1 MREPARLA
9 HLDGLRGIA
18 AVIVFVA
25 HLTIVVLPSIFN
37 GLPIMARLKYEYL
50 LAGTPLDIFWAANF
64 AVCIF
69 FVMSALVLS
78 YFYEREG
85 GNFVAVCIRRYIR
98 LATPIVAISFIVW
111 LIWQNGWMFNL
122 RAQQITQEGWLK
134 GQYNTAA
141 PDFAF
146 FLWESFYKVFA
157 VQGSLVNPV
166 LWTMKFEMIGSL
178 AVFALY
184 ALVPQ
189 TRIRVLLLL
198 IGIPVFFKTYYI
210 CFVGG
215 VLIYEWTKAPETW
228 RAAVPPWATW
238 CLLVAGLYMGAFPY
252 NVATVDNIWFGF
264 MVGYLKVD
272 EWHQIGAIPLVFAC
286 VSLPPAIA
294 FLSRPLPRYLGKI
307 SFSLYLIHAPLICS
321 LYSAV
326 VVGVFSIYPTH
337 RGAIFLGTVVV
348 IPAVFLCA
356 HFLYKWVDRP
366 AMIWSA
372 KAQHFIEWLTIFR
385 PEKPLDRT
393 PAFIDDERVETV
405 GNDVPART
413 VA

>member
-1 MREPARLA
+1 MRKPARLA

-25 HLTIVVLPSIFN
+25 HLTIVVTPSIFN

-98 LATPIVAISFIVW
+98 LAIPIVAISFIVW
-111 LIWQNGWMFNL
+111 LIWKSGGMFNIK
-122 RAQQITQEGWLK
+122 AQQITQEGWLK
-134 GQYNTAA
+134 SQYTVPVPNFTY
-141 PDFAF
+141 
-146 FLWESFYKVFA
+146 FLWESFYKVF
-157 VQGSLVNPV
+157 VIQGSLVNPV
-166 LWTMKFEMIGSL
+166 LWTMKYEMAGSL

-189 TRIRVLLLL
+189 TRTRIALLV
-198 IGIPVFFKTYYI
+198 ISIPFFFKTYYI

-215 VLIYEWTKAPETW
+215 VLIYEWAKAPENW
-228 RAAVPPWATW
+228 RAAVPSWAIW
-238 CLLVAGLYMGAFPY
+238 CLFAAGLYIGAFPY

-272 EWHQIGAIPLVFAC
+272 EWHQVGAIPLVFAC
-286 VSLPPAIA
+286 VSLPPVIA
-294 FLSRPLPRYLGKI
+294 FLSRPFPRYLGKI

-326 VVGVFSIYPTH
+326 VVGTFAIYPTH
-337 RGAIFLGTVVV
+337 RGAIFLGTIAV
-348 IPAVFLCA
+348 IPAVFVSA
-356 HFLYKWVDRP
+356 HFLYKWFDRP

-372 KAQHFIEWLTIFR
+372 KAQRGIEWLASFR
-385 PEKPLDRT
+385 SAKQL
-393 PAFIDDERVETV
+393 ERSLAPIA
-405 GNDVPART
+405 DQP
-413 VA
+413 VAGVSRGTS